1 MFVSAGH
8 FRKQERIIRKF
19 VPDATSNGQEEGED
33 EEHTAPNKVMF

>member
-19 VPDATSNGQEEGED
+19 VPDSTAPGLEEGD
-33 EEHTAPNKVMF
+33 EEENTAPNKIMF